1 LFTAWTP
8 SVVPTLIT
16 PTNQWSSDPEPI
28 QHFLRH
34 AGRPAGVFRN
44 SYEDTITDVLV
55 GAHIPVDPT
64 NNTLRH
70 ALVALS

>member
-1 LFTAWTP
+1 MFTAWTP

-16 PTNQWSSDPEPI
+16 PTNQWSSAPEPI

-34 AGRPAGVFRN
+34 AGVFRN